1 MSYWQTPAFHN
12 SYAHKAYDWFTQ
24 QPLSTRARQF
34 AVGYTALDRASGG
47 NYLGAIGALRY
58 WPKTYTPRTYTRR
71 RSRTYNRQIR
81 YTKSRNYKKIRG
93 LRTSKQYSRR
103 TKYSAKAY
111 KRRKNLRTIA
121 TWKASKSKTPHRRRR
136 RRRY

>member
-1 MSYWQTPAFHN
+1 MSYWSTPAFKT
-12 SYAHKAYDWFTQ
+12 SYAARAYNWFTE

-34 AVGYTALDRASGG
+34 AVGYTALDRASTG
-47 NYLGAIGALRY
+47 NYLGAIGAIRS
-58 WPKTYTPRTYTRR
+58 WPKTYRPRTYTRR
-71 RSRTYNRQIR
+71 RSRRYNRQTR

-103 TKYSAKAY
+103 TKYSAKNY
-111 KRRKNLRTIA
+111 RRKRSLRTIA
-121 TWKASKSKTPHRRRR
+121 LWKANKSKRPR